1 MRQFLQ
7 GLGALLALMGVS
19 GAIDHLW
26 TQPILGIVLNAFNR
40 LVVQNVAVLQES
52 ALLANLG
59 LGACGIVLVIA
70 VESLASSRQ
79 RD

>member
-1 MRQFLQ
+1 
-7 GLGALLALMGVS
+7 MGVS

-52 ALLANLG
+52 ALLVNLG

-70 VESLASSRQ
+70 VESLASSR
-79 RD
+79 

>member
-1 MRQFLQ
+1 MREFLQ
-7 GLGALLALMGVS
+7 GVGALLALMGIS

-26 TQPILGIVLNAFNR
+26 TQPVLGVVLNAFNR

-70 VESLASSRQ
+70 VESLAFSR
-79 RD
+79 